1 MGVDRHFSHTLS
13 TKFYKTKQKGKKRK
27 KQGAVLQKR
36 RTRKEKRYKKFIKR
50 TQLLHISGSNVN
62 GV

>member
-13 TKFYKTKQKGKKRK
+13 TKFYKTKQKGKKERSRVQCFK
-27 KQGAVLQKR
+27 KEE
-36 RTRKEKRYKKFIKR
+36 KEKKKDIR
-50 TQLLHISGSNVN
+50 NLETQLLHISGSNVN